1 MSSPAAKAAGFD
13 LATFCGPTP
22 PPEATLLQIYK
33 DQCPAWV
40 ISQFE
45 AASTAQAA
53 TTAGADS
60 TQTGK
65 DLDNLTK
72 QIEQLQK
79 LYPQATVNQRLAT
92 PATSF
97 SAATHYATRKQ
108 SELIY
113 KSAEAIGRALSNG
126 LAGKGEGSVLL
137 LVGSTAEE
145 QLLPPVDASL
155 VSGDLKFL
163 QDQLGGKICTAADI
177 SITIPRGGQAQL
189 MGMDDIVGAAT
200 VGYAAEALLGTL
212 ATIIRSLG
220 PSLDSGTATA
230 TLEPSEIIK
239 AGVISGIAGN
249 KSAIRTT
256 LPPIAD
262 NNTVLVSLKSL
273 REGLVKRQKEL
284 APCKEED
291 PEVKRLKVVQKQIQ
305 DYLLAIQTKGA
316 DGKQP
321 SLLEGAVRR
330 ASIAEGGVSHV
341 LVIGTATNGGS
352 VATFHPT
359 FWRAP
364 SFLAMADIAL
374 TYRLAT
380 VGGVSVD
387 SGSKSGTSRE
397 TMSVSDF
404 ATAGTA
410 IE

>member
-1 MSSPAAKAAGFD
+1 MQEHYPARICIYAILCVLFGMSSPAAKAAGFD

-177 SITIPRGGQAQL
+177 SITIPR
-189 MGMDDIVGAAT
+189 
-200 VGYAAEALLGTL
+200 EAL
-212 ATIIRSLG
+212 INHS
-220 PSLDSGTATA
+220 D
-230 TLEPSEIIK
+230 
-239 AGVISGIAGN
+239 
-249 KSAIRTT
+249 
-256 LPPIAD
+256 
-262 NNTVLVSLKSL
+262 
-273 REGLVKRQKEL
+273 
-284 APCKEED
+284 
-291 PEVKRLKVVQKQIQ
+291 RLKFVQR
-305 DYLLAIQTKGA
+305 D
-316 DGKQP
+316 
-321 SLLEGAVRR
+321 R
-330 ASIAEGGVSHV
+330 ASIDG
-341 LVIGTATNGGS
+341 N
-352 VATFHPT
+352 
-359 FWRAP
+359 
-364 SFLAMADIAL
+364 
-374 TYRLAT
+374 
-380 VGGVSVD
+380 
-387 SGSKSGTSRE
+387 E
-397 TMSVSDF
+397 TDPAQF
-404 ATAGTA
+404 CD
-410 IE
+410 EWL